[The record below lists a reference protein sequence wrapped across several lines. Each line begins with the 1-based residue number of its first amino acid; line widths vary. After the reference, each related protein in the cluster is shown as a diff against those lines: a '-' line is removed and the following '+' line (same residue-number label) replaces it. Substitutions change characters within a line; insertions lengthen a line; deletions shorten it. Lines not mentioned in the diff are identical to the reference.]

1 MSQFITLNTIIGNG
15 KSYQVPIFQRDYSW
29 ERDDWEDLWN
39 DIEDIPND
47 KTHYLGYLVLQ
58 PISDSDESYWLID
71 GQQRLTTLS
80 ILALAVTAVF
90 REWSD
95 DNIESDDN
103 KIRFDKITER
113 YLGNFSTS
121 KLSISPKLTLNR
133 NNDDY
138 YKSWLLKLRQ
148 PTSLAKL
155 KPSQR
160 LLQKAFNYFFE
171 QINKKFANN
180 KSGADLAIFLE
191 KVVGNGIV
199 FTQIIVNNDIDAF
212 KVFETLNARGVKL
225 STADLLKNY
234 LFKLTH
240 QLGEIDL
247 EEAERRWQNI
257 NDTIR
262 ANDLTTFIRH
272 YWNSRYKL
280 ERQPTLFKAIKREI
294 KTPQIAFDFLDDL
307 ERTSQYYTAF
317 NNPTDETW
325 DKQEKSSL
333 KILGLLNVTTCY
345 SLMIAAYK
353 NLPRSEYKLLL
364 RELAVITFRYNLS
377 DLNPNEAE
385 RVFSKVANEISN
397 NTIKTAKEAALALKS
412 IYVSDDNF
420 EQAFS
425 TVIINTRRKK
435 ELAKYILV
443 KIENQIAN
451 KDYQPEEANATIEHI
466 LPENP
471 GSIWD
476 ESFSPDIQDDYK
488 YRLGNYS
495 LLESSI
501 NNKLDNNMSF
511 NDKLIE
517 YKNSSYKL
525 SSEYCNY
532 DKFDPS
538 IIAQRQ
544 NKMAKTAKA
553 IWKSSFIQSLV

>member
-1 MSQFITLNTIIGNG
+1 
-15 KSYQVPIFQRDYSW
+15 
-29 ERDDWEDLWN
+29 
-39 DIEDIPND
+39 
-47 KTHYLGYLVLQ
+47 
-58 PISDSDESYWLID
+58 
-71 GQQRLTTLS
+71 
-80 ILALAVTAVF
+80 
-90 REWSD
+90 
-95 DNIESDDN
+95 
-103 KIRFDKITER
+103 
-113 YLGNFSTS
+113 
-121 KLSISPKLTLNR
+121 
-133 NNDDY
+133 
-138 YKSWLLKLRQ
+138 
-148 PTSLAKL
+148 
-155 KPSQR
+155 
-160 LLQKAFNYFFE
+160 
-171 QINKKFANN
+171 
-180 KSGADLAIFLE
+180 
-191 KVVGNGIV
+191 
-199 FTQIIVNNDIDAF
+199 
-212 KVFETLNARGVKL
+212 
-225 STADLLKNY
+225 
-234 LFKLTH
+234 
-240 QLGEIDL
+240 
-247 EEAERRWQNI
+247 
-257 NDTIR
+257 
-262 ANDLTTFIRH
+262 
-272 YWNSRYKL
+272 
-280 ERQPTLFKAIKREI
+280 
-294 KTPQIAFDFLDDL
+294 
-307 ERTSQYYTAF
+307 
-317 NNPTDETW
+317 
-325 DKQEKSSL
+325 
-333 KILGLLNVTTCY
+333 
-345 SLMIAAYK
+345 MIAAYK

-553 IWKSSFIQSLV
+553 IWKSSYIQSLV